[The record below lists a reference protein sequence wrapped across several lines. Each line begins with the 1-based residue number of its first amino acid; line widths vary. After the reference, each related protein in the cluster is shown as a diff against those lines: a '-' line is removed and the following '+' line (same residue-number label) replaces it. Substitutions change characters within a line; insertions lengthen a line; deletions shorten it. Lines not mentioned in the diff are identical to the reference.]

1 MNRFVAHSVAIALA
15 ALACRLPAQQEA
27 EAAATIEPA
36 ARVAKAIADYEAL
49 LGDPQK
55 APMRRQAMLWLG
67 EIAHDDAAT
76 YLRGALRKAG
86 DDPFAAVVC
95 EAIARVVRPA
105 FEEAL
110 TETLQRPAAPFVV
123 RAAAAAALVKLG
135 DKPIDALLK
144 LAVATDEQTRPPIR
158 EAAIGALV
166 DSGVDRAQRGVT
178 ALLFQGELQVR
189 MRLLRRMEN
198 LRAVPVVTT
207 ARAKLVRESEIEIAA
222 MAWRQLILDSPARG
236 RELCLDMLERIVE
249 GPTPAIAAELIGGLV
264 HVRDADFYPVLLRYG
279 AMRGEGI
286 KRALRS
292 GAKAAAEDPEL
303 LKWLV
308 TKGLDAAQP
317 AERDAAMLLLTQAPP
332 AVLKPLVDRL
342 RADLRAG
349 KKKVAEQAAGL
360 HELLAKD
367 PTWRSDLAAMAASS
381 DQETRMMGLSMLMEL
396 GAPDGLEIAQQ
407 SLGNK
412 AWELRSLAI
421 RYLTRV
427 RDVSSIPLLI
437 ARYGKEEGRL
447 AAELDQALFV
457 HTGTRC
463 WTKRDWDAW
472 WAKHRT
478 GFVLPHPESVKG
490 GGGGGGGGK
499 TVSYHDIP
507 VVSSRIAFLV
517 DRSGSMAAPLGGTDK
532 KRTRL
537 AEAKNQLVRVVE
549 ALPDKTMFNV
559 VVYETNVAPMWD
571 ELRKCSAENRK
582 EAIEK
587 AEKIALGGG
596 TNIFDALE
604 RALADPKVD
613 TIYLLTDGQPSAG
626 RIVDPEQILDEV
638 QRLNRTRQVVIH
650 CIGLGIDS
658 DLLRRLSEISGG
670 TYKFVP

>member
-1 MNRFVAHSVAIALA
+1 MNRSVANSVAIALA

-27 EAAATIEPA
+27 EAAAKVEPA

-49 LGDPQK
+49 LGDAQK
-55 APMRRQAMLWLG
+55 APMRRQALLWLG
-67 EIAHDDAAT
+67 EIDHDDAAT

-95 EAIARVVRPA
+95 EAIARVARPA

-110 TETLQRPAAPFVV
+110 TETLQRAAAPFVV
-123 RAAAAAALVKLG
+123 RTAAAAALVKLG
-135 DKPIDALLK
+135 DRPIDALLK

-178 ALLFQGELQVR
+178 ALLFQGEMQVR

-198 LRAVPVVTT
+198 LRSVPVVTT
-207 ARAKLVRESEIEIAA
+207 ARVRMVRESEIELAA
-222 MAWRQLILDSPARG
+222 IAWRQLILDNPSRG
-236 RELCLDMLERIVE
+236 RDLCLDMLERIVE

-286 KRALRS
+286 KRALRN
-292 GAKAAAEDPEL
+292 GAKAAAEDPDL

-308 TKGLDAAQP
+308 TKGLDAEQP

-367 PTWRSDLAAMAASS
+367 PTWRLDLAAMAASS
-381 DQETRMMGLSMLMEL
+381 DQDTRMMGLSMLMEL
-396 GAPDGLEIAQQ
+396 GAVDGLEIAQQ

-447 AAELDQALFV
+447 AAELDQAMFV

-472 WAKHRT
+472 WAKNKT

-490 GGGGGGGGK
+490 GGGSGGGR
-499 TVSYHDIP
+499 TISYHDIP

-559 VVYETNVAPMWD
+559 VVYETSVAPMWD

>member
-1 MNRFVAHSVAIALA
+1 MNRSIRPYSVALALA
-15 ALACRLPAQQEA
+15 VLACGMPAQQEA
-27 EAAATIEPA
+27 EAAATVDPA

-67 EIAHDDAAT
+67 EIDHDEAT
-76 YLRGALRKAG
+76 RYLLGALRKAG
-86 DDPFAAVVC
+86 DDPFAAVVV
-95 EAIARVVRPA
+95 EAIVRLPRPSL
-105 FEEAL
+105 EEAL
-110 TETLQRPAAPFVV
+110 RETLQRAAAPFVV
-123 RAAAAAALVKLG
+123 RNAAAAALVKFG
-135 DKPIDALLK
+135 DRAIDALLK

-178 ALLFQGELQVR
+178 ALLFQGELPVR

-198 LRAVPVVTT
+198 LRGVPVVTT
-207 ARAKLVRESEIEIAA
+207 ARVKIVRESEIELAA
-222 MAWRQLILDSPARG
+222 VAWRQLIVEQPQKG
-236 RELCLDMLERIVE
+236 RDLCLDMMERIVE

-264 HVRDADFYPVLLRYG
+264 HVRDVDFYPVLLRYG

-292 GAKAAAEDPEL
+292 AAKAAAEDPDL
-303 LKWLV
+303 MKWLV
-308 TKGLDAAQP
+308 TKGLDASQP

-367 PTWRSDLAAMAASS
+367 PTWRLDLAAMAASN
-381 DQETRMMGLSMLMEL
+381 DQETRMMGLAMLMEL

-407 SLGNK
+407 SLGHK
-412 AWELRSLAI
+412 AWEMRSLAL

-463 WTKRDWDAW
+463 WKKSEWDQW
-472 WAKHRT
+472 WAKHKT
-478 GFVLPHPESVKG
+478 GFTLPHPESVK

-537 AEAKNQLVRVVE
+537 VEAKNQLVRVIE

-559 VVYETNVAPMWD
+559 VVYETAVVPMWD
-571 ELRKCSAENRK
+571 ELRKCGDENRK

-587 AEKIALGGG
+587 TEKIALGGG

-604 RALADPKVD
+604 KALSDPKVD

-626 RIVDPEQILDEV
+626 RIVDVEQILDEV

-650 CIGLGIDS
+650 SIGLGIDS
-658 DLLRRLSEISGG
+658 DLLRRLSEMSGG

>member
-1 MNRFVAHSVAIALA
+1 MNRSIRPYSVAVLLA
-15 ALACRLPAQQEA
+15 ALACGMPAQQEA
-27 EAAATIEPA
+27 EAAATIDPA

-67 EIAHDDAAT
+67 EIDHDDASR
-76 YLRGALRKAG
+76 YLIGALRKAG
-86 DDPFAAVVC
+86 DDPFATVVC
-95 EAIARVVRPA
+95 EAIARVARPA
-105 FEEAL
+105 LAEAL
-110 TETLQRPAAPFVV
+110 TETLQRAAAPFAV
-123 RAAAAAALVKLG
+123 RLAAAGALVKLG
-135 DKPIDALLK
+135 DRSVDALLK

-178 ALLFQGELQVR
+178 ALLFQGELPAR
-189 MRLLRRMEN
+189 MRLLRRMET
-198 LRAVPVVTT
+198 LRGVAVVTT
-207 ARAKLVRESEIEIAA
+207 ARVKIVRESEIELAA
-222 MAWRQLILDSPARG
+222 VAWRQLIVEQPQKG
-236 RELCLDMLERIVE
+236 RDLCLDMLERIVE

-292 GAKAAAEDPEL
+292 AAKAAAEDPEL

-308 TKGLDAAQP
+308 TKGLDAEQP

-367 PTWRSDLAAMAASS
+367 PTWRLDLAAMAASS
-381 DQETRMMGLSMLMEL
+381 DQDTRMMGLSMLMEL

-407 SLGNK
+407 SLANK

-463 WTKRDWDAW
+463 WKKSEWEQW
-472 WAKHRT
+472 WAKNKT
-478 GFVLPHPESVKG
+478 GFTLPHPESVKG
-490 GGGGGGGGK
+490 GGGGGGGR
-499 TVSYHDIP
+499 TISYHDIP

-532 KRTRL
+532 KHTRL
-537 AEAKNQLVRVVE
+537 AEAKQQLARVIE

-559 VVYETNVAPMWD
+559 VVYESAVVPMWD
-571 ELRKCSAENRK
+571 ELRRCSAENRK

-604 RALADPKVD
+604 KALADPKVD

-650 CIGLGIDS
+650 SIGLGIDS
-658 DLLRRLSEISGG
+658 DLLRRLSEMSGG
-670 TYKFVP
+670 TYRFVP

>member
-292 GAKAAAEDPEL
+292 GAKAAAEDSEL